1 MTSASIRCNSSAN
14 YLKTIL
20 VVPILLGLTLPASA
34 NISRWTELG
43 DEGQTAFNE
52 QKYKRASHF
61 FKIAVREATRTEVG
75 DANLAISL
83 KKLAESDIA
92 IHKYREAEQK
102 LQQAIKINKELG
114 AEDPEAIGDLLELAK
129 TYRSVNLEQFGKT
142 ISVLLKQSGLNKIE
156 IFKTAKGD
164 SRIEIRFDDKFTK
177 RITSTDVDRIN
188 MNKTVTFDIHEAP
201 DGLITLSNIKGLKM
215 HSKMWVNLT
224 STSFDPNGD
233 HDKGI
238 ASVTARKLGVSRTIQ
253 TVLPKP
259 IYEKILAAV
268 ERVKHPELHSP
279 WHKQLQERV
288 KSLVNGHSV
297 QTPTTLSV
305 KSTIDEESTDP
316 AAKQLATDGKGNSD
330 SSEDPARVRE

>member
-1 MTSASIRCNSSAN
+1 VTSPSHSSHSRAN
-14 YLKTIL
+14 FLKAIL
-20 VVPILLGLTLPASA
+20 VLPGLLAPHLPASA
-34 NISRWTELG
+34 NISHWNELSAQ
-43 DEGQTAFNE
+43 GQTAFNE

-61 FKIAVREATRTEVG
+61 FKIAVRAATRSEVG

-114 AEDPEAIGDLLELAK
+114 AEDPEAIRDLLELAK

-156 IFKTAKGD
+156 IYKTAQGD

-188 MNKTVTFDIHEAP
+188 MDKTVTFDVHDSP

-215 HSKMWVNLT
+215 HSKMWVKLT
-224 STSFDPNGD
+224 DTSFDPNGD
-233 HDKGI
+233 EDKAI
-238 ASVTARKLGVSRTIQ
+238 ASVTARKLGMSRTIQ

-259 IYEKILAAV
+259 IYERILAIV

-288 KSLVNGHSV
+288 KSLVSGHPAQ
-297 QTPTTLSV
+297 QTPATLSV
-305 KSTIDEESTDP
+305 KSKIDEESTAAP
-316 AAKQLATDGKGNSD
+316 AKPLTTDENNSD
-330 SSEDPARVRE
+330 TSEDPAMVRQ

>member
-1 MTSASIRCNSSAN
+1 MTSESTRRNPSALQ
-14 YLKTIL
+14 LKAIL
-20 VVPILLGLTLPASA
+20 VLPILLGLNLPASA
-34 NISRWTELG
+34 DISRWTELSE
-43 DEGQTAFNE
+43 EGQTAFNE

-75 DANLAISL
+75 DANLAVSL

-114 AEDPEAIGDLLELAK
+114 AEDPETIRDLLELAK
-129 TYRSVNLEQFGKT
+129 TYRSVNLEQFGNT

-156 IFKTAKGD
+156 IFKTTEGD

-188 MNKTVTFDIHEAP
+188 MNKTVTFDVHESP

-215 HSKMWVNLT
+215 HSKMWVSLT
-224 STSFDPNGD
+224 GTSFDPNGD
-233 HDKGI
+233 KDKAI
-238 ASVTARKLGVSRTIQ
+238 ASVTAKKLGVSRTIQ

-259 IYEKILAAV
+259 IYDRILTAV
-268 ERVKHPELHSP
+268 ERVRHPELHSP
-279 WHKQLQERV
+279 WHKQLQEHV
-288 KSLVNGHSV
+288 KNLLNGKTAQ
-297 QTPTTLSV
+297 QTPPELSV
-305 KSTIDEESTDP
+305 KSKIGEDSENP
-316 AAKQLATDGKGNSD
+316 AKVPQ
-330 SSEDPARVRE
+330 